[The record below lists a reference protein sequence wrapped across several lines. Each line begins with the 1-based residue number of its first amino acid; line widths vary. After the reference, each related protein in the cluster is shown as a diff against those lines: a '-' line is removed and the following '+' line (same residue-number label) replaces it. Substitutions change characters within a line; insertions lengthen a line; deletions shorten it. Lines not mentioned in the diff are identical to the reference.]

1 MTLANFMRAHLD
13 SAMATLSI
21 GLEILK
27 EEGVSID
34 RMYGHGGLFRTKGV
48 GQRLMAA
55 AIGAPVSVM
64 ETAGEGGAW
73 GVALLAKFR
82 AEKEKGETLE
92 AFLENKIFAGK
103 TGIAVAPNEEDEK
116 GFKKFIEQYKR
127 VLKIESAAVETL

>member
-1 MTLANFMRAHLD
+1 
-13 SAMATLSI
+13 
-21 GLEILK
+21 
-27 EEGVSID
+27 
-34 RMYGHGGLFRTKGV
+34 
-48 GQRLMAA
+48 MAA

-127 VLKIESAAVETL
+127 ALKIESAAVETL